1 MSDAVSRVLDVVASV
16 LVLALTWPV
25 LAVIALA
32 IRLTMGSPVL
42 FRQQRAGRHGR
53 TFEVVKF
60 RTMRTAEPG
69 DDGPDTDEARLTRLG
84 RLLRATSLDELPTLA
99 NVLRGEMSLVGPRP
113 LPVRYLPRYSPT
125 HARRHE
131 VRPGITGWAQANG
144 RNALSWDDQLDMD
157 VWYVDNKS
165 VVLDAKIVVATVTSV
180 LRRDGISHEGH
191 ATRPEF
197 PGSGLDVAAGPGAAP
212 VAMPAETIEAAGS
225 ADPTDHADTATPTE
239 S

>member
-1 MSDAVSRVLDVVASV
+1 
-16 LVLALTWPV
+16 
-25 LAVIALA
+25 
-32 IRLTMGSPVL
+32 
-42 FRQQRAGRHGR
+42 
-53 TFEVVKF
+53 
-60 RTMRTAEPG
+60 MRTAEPG
-69 DDGPDTDEARLTRLG
+69 DDGPDTDEARLTKLG
-84 RLLRATSLDELPTLA
+84 RLLRATSLDELPTLV

-125 HARRHE
+125 HARRHD

-165 VVLDAKIVVATVTSV
+165 VLLDAKIVAATVTSV

-197 PGSGLDVAAGPGAAP
+197 PGSGVDVTTGPAGG
-212 VAMPAETIEAAGS
+212 PADEAA
-225 ADPTDHADTATPTE
+225 AADTATPTE